1 MQPRLNTVSFLSS
14 TSSLKAKLNRNNLSQ
29 VSLNGGQ
36 QQQLATQSQSV
47 MPTST
52 INANMLNGGG
62 GETTTALVT
71 TSSGIKINKFNDHEY
86 PPYHQNMSHS
96 NALFNNDAC
105 DDFDID
111 SSVDESDNESSST
124 QQHSSISEE
133 SSSSTQPLSNI
144 SNTGFVVCVLMKFS
158 IEITALFHNFK
169 AAADKQF
176 VDIEQL

>member
-29 VSLNGGQ
+29 VSLNGGQQLQ

-133 SSSSTQPLSNI
+133 STSSSSQPLSNI
-144 SNTGFVVCVLMKFS
+144 SNNGFVV
-158 IEITALFHNFK
+158 ELF
-169 AAADKQF
+169 
-176 VDIEQL
+176 